1 MLARY
6 AIQACAR
13 AVRACLLLAAA
24 ASARGLV
31 RQVETACETI
41 CSKAA
46 FLLGLLSSPAICS
59 MDEVRGLAL
68 LFLIA
73 HLVIC
78 DLLALL
84 KHDIG
89 SKATRVLC
97 TWHTA
102 VLVQHEQ

>member
-31 RQVETACETI
+31 RQVETACETM

-46 FLLGLLSSPAICS
+46 FLLGLLSSPANCS
-59 MDEVRGLAL
+59 MDDVKDLGLL
-68 LFLIA
+68 CLIA
-73 HLVIC
+73 HLVFC
-78 DLLALL
+78 DLLTLH
-84 KHDIG
+84 KHDVG

-97 TWHTA
+97 T
-102 VLVQHEQ
+102 